1 MFDHHRKSPWFAEK
15 YDPTPELQA
24 MRMRVRKS
32 GWRGRMDT
40 FILDL
45 ESGKFDPDLS
55 EPVTDTVSKKNADG
69 ESGATNGVK
78 AVNLRERRNLQ
89 PRQPAMMICSSTW
102 KLRRTGVRTRRVPL

>member
-1 MFDHHRKSPWFAEK
+1 MFEHHRKSPWFAEK
-15 YDPTPELQA
+15 YDPAPEFQA
-24 MRMRVRKS
+24 LRTRVRKV
-32 GWRGRMDT
+32 GWRGRMDA
-40 FILDL
+40 FVMDL

-55 EPVTDTVSKKNADG
+55 DLVAETVSKENADG

-78 AVNLRERRNLQ
+78 AVNLRERRKLQ